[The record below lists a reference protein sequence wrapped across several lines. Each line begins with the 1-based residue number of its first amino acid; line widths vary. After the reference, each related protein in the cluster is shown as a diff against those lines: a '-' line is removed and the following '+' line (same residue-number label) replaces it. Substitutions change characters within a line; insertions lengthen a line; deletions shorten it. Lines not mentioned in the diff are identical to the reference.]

1 MSIQKNVNYIKKNIE
16 DKTTNKNNILSYNQ
30 FKASNNK
37 NKKKFKIKKANTIE
51 GDINSKN
58 FNENL
63 DERNDIPK
71 IKNLLKEKILIKDY
85 NTINNN
91 KNDENKNIF
100 KTKYDYIVQK
110 GEISNGPVEI
120 PSDIEIQN
128 NLNQKEWSSQ
138 KKKLKENVK
147 RSDIIKK
154 IQIFNNK
161 KNNNLCLNILKKM
174 KENEKELIIIPYAK
188 EKQKVYKTINAIGHS
203 NGITYL
209 KTSLLSGGNEKNFY
223 NNFINNIR
231 NNENKKN
238 MKMNMLNFI
247 LNKYINKAGIDLS

>member
-1 MSIQKNVNYIKKNIE
+1 MLFQKNNHNLNKNIE
-16 DKTTNKNNILSYNQ
+16 DKKTKKNIILSHNK
-30 FKASNNK
+30 FRVNNNK
-37 NKKKFKIKKANTIE
+37 NKKNFKIKKAKTIE
-51 GDINSKN
+51 GDTNSKN
-58 FNENL
+58 LIYNL
-63 DERNDIPK
+63 DERNNIPK
-71 IKNLLKEKILIKDY
+71 NKNILKGKILIEDY

-161 KNNNLCLNILKKM
+161 KNNNLCSNILKKM

-209 KTSLLSGGNEKNFY
+209 KISLLSGGNEKNFY

-231 NNENKKN
+231 KNENKKN

-247 LNKYINKAGIDLS
+247 LNKYINKAEIDLS